1 MEQQQQHE
9 ILMERQENER
19 KLIKLTFQ
27 SLSLVRVYITKKN
40 VSQLQCVDEW
50 ISLYIFY
57 QLWESLRERK
67 KTHSFRPMC

>member
-40 VSQLQCVDEW
+40 VSQLQCVDE
-50 ISLYIFY
+50 
-57 QLWESLRERK
+57 
-67 KTHSFRPMC
+67 